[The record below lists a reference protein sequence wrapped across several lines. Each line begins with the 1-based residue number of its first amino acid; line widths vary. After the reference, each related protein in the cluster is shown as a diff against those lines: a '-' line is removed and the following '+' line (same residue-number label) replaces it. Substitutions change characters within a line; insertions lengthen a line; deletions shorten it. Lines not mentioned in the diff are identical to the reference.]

1 MNTTSAANPPLT
13 ATDLSRLRWRSR
25 RGLLEND
32 LLMERFFSQ
41 HASALTEHHRQGLE
55 VLLDLSDNDLL
66 DYLLGRASPPQAW
79 PTAAQD
85 VLTMMRPTPAD
96 HNAL

>member
-1 MNTTSAANPPLT
+1 VNTASAANTPLT
-13 ATDLSRLRWRSR
+13 ATNLSRLRWRSR

-66 DYLLGRASPPQAW
+66 DYLLGRALPPQAW

-85 VLTMMRPTPAD
+85 VLIMMRPTPAD

>member
-1 MNTTSAANPPLT
+1 M
-13 ATDLSRLRWRSR
+13 
-25 RGLLEND
+25 
-32 LLMERFFSQ
+32 
-41 HASALTEHHRQGLE
+41 LTEHHRQGLE

-85 VLTMMRPTPAD
+85 VLIMMRPTPAD